1 MVLVIDT
8 SSARAGLAVIGPGS
22 RVEAE
27 SILEAGRD
35 LDLAGA
41 LEGICRPEALTAVAV
56 ALGPGSFT
64 GLRAGVAYGLGL
76 AMGRRIPLL
85 GLDTLELCRARA
97 AGPSRGLVEA
107 GRGRVYHAAEGE
119 DPRIDEAT
127 AVPRDLPGAGWLR
140 PATAQALLEAGVR
153 LLDESELR
161 GFGAAAASLLGR
173 APELGYGRV
182 KLRYIQTRGKDAGH

>member
-1 MVLVIDT
+1 LVLVIDT

-22 RVEAE
+22 EVQAE

-35 LDLAGA
+35 MDLVGA
-41 LEGICRPEALTAVAV
+41 VESICRPEALTAVAV

-97 AGPSRGLVEA
+97 RGASRGLAEA

-119 DPRIDEAT
+119 DPRLDEV
-127 AVPRDLPGAGWLR
+127 AVVPHDLPGVGWLR
-140 PATAQALLEAGVR
+140 PATTQALLGAGVG

-161 GFGAAAASLLGR
+161 GFGAAAAALLGR

-182 KLRYIQTRGKDAGH
+182 KLRYIQTWGTGL